1 MLKELLSMT
10 WDEMME
16 SDFVFKSNTEKHVI
30 DINGAELED
39 GNESLIVIFYHMW
52 KGTPM
57 VVLQRYPYAG
67 ATINVNDY
75 PDFNITIAGGED
87 ESGPYTEISFVL
99 KAIVKALTE

>member
-10 WDEMME
+10 WDDMMK
-16 SDFVFKSNTEKHVI
+16 SDFMFKSNTEKHVI
-30 DINGAELED
+30 DINGLELKSND
-39 GNESLIVIFYHMW
+39 ESLIVIFYHMW

-57 VVLQRYPYAG
+57 VILQRYPYAN
-67 ATINVNDY
+67 ATINVDDY
-75 PDFNITIAGGED
+75 PDYNITIAGGED

>member
-16 SDFVFKSNTEKHVI
+16 SDYIFKSNTEKHVI
-30 DINGAELED
+30 DINGVELED
-39 GNESLIVIFYHMW
+39 GNESVTVIFYHMW

-57 VVLQRYPYAG
+57 VILQRYPYAG
-67 ATINVNDY
+67 ATIDVDDY

>member
-1 MLKELLSMT
+1 MT

-52 KGTPM
+52 KGIPM

-75 PDFNITIAGGED
+75 PDFNITISGGED
-87 ESGPYTEISFVL
+87 VSGPYTEISFVL
-99 KAIVKALTE
+99 KDIVRALTE